1 MYVKKMEKQK
11 ASGGSLVGFAIIFI
25 ILFLLFPVFTVYL
38 FWIAVFVMLIIGLYN
53 ILTYK

>member
-1 MYVKKMEKQK
+1 MEKQQI
-11 ASGGSLVGFAIIFI
+11 SGGSLVGFAIIFI

-38 FWIAVFVMLIIGLYN
+38 LWIAIFVMLIIGLFN

>member
-1 MYVKKMEKQK
+1 MEKQK